1 MPWSNQSG
9 GGGGWKS
16 GGGNGGGPWG
26 QGPSG
31 GGQPPDLEEM
41 LKRGQDKVKQVMHG
55 GGIPGPLLFLVAI
68 VACAVIA
75 WQAFFFRV
83 NPDELGVVM
92 RFGKFDPSGP
102 AGSPFPPALSDRGGA
117 PAQGD
122 AAEHHR
128 DRRRARPRR
137 ARAPPEGSARRA

>member
-1 MPWSNQSG
+1 MPWNNQS

-55 GGIPGPLLFLVAI
+55 GGIPGPA
-68 VACAVIA
+68 AV
-75 WQAFFFRV
+75 
-83 NPDELGVVM
+83 
-92 RFGKFDPSGP
+92 S
-102 AGSPFPPALSDRGGA
+102 RG
-117 PAQGD
+117 
-122 AAEHHR
+122 
-128 DRRRARPRR
+128 RRRLRR
-137 ARAPPEGSARRA
+137 HRLAGVLRSASTPTSSAS